1 MSKRTPKAR
10 RNPAETRERLVGAAV
25 SLMLRRGYA
34 ATSVDDI
41 CAEAGVTK
49 GSFFHHFESK
59 EALGRA
65 AVEWWGAFGTA
76 LYAEAWKDEGLDP
89 FDQIRRFFGIMI
101 GFTEREDQV
110 CTCMV
115 GMMSQELAQ
124 THPTMREE
132 CARQLEL
139 WTANCAALLAA
150 AKAKHAP
157 GADFDPEA
165 VAWYLNSLWQGSMLV
180 GKTENRPEIIRS
192 NLRLALAWVEGLLTQ
207 PEIRNPKSEPES
219 LT

>member
-1 MSKRTPKAR
+1 MSKTAFRPR

-25 SLMLRRGYA
+25 QRMLRQGYA

-59 EALGRA
+59 EAIGRA

-76 LYAEAWKDEGLDP
+76 LYAEAWKVEGRAPLD
-89 FDQIRRFFGIMI
+89 QLRHFFGIMI
-101 GFTEREDQV
+101 GFTEREDEV

-115 GMMSQELAQ
+115 GMMSQELSQ
-124 THPTMREE
+124 THPAMREE

-139 WTANCAALLAA
+139 WTANCARMLAA
-150 AKAKHAP
+150 AKAAHAP
-157 GADFDPEA
+157 EADFDPEA

-180 GKTENRPEIIRS
+180 GKTEDRPEIIRS
-192 NLRLALAWVEGLLTQ
+192 NLRLALAWVESLLTK
-207 PEIRNPKSEPES
+207 PPTP
-219 LT
+219 